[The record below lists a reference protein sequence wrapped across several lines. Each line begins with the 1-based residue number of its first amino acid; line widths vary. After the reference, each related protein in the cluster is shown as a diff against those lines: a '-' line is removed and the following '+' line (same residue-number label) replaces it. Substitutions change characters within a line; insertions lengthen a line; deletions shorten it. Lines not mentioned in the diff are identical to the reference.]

1 MKDLVSIIIPVYNVE
16 KYVERCLDSVIN
28 QTYTNLEI
36 IVVNDG
42 ATDNSAEIIKSYTDE
57 RIRYFEKENG
67 GQATARNFGLD
78 VANGDYIVMVDSDD
92 YISANLVEK
101 CLDTVKKTN
110 ADLVMFT
117 SYNVNQEGKMQYI
130 KRDKGVKV
138 LDAGPTPWNKF
149 YQADLW
155 DGCRFPV
162 GYWYED
168 LGIVPVITLKAKNPV
183 KIQDALYYY
192 ITDRADSQSNIQQ
205 VDHFLDVVI
214 MLENVE
220 KELKKLG
227 IYDESKDQ
235 LAYLYIEHLIY
246 RLVLRK
252 AIYISNKQE
261 RKALIKKISTIIQ
274 EKFPNWG
281 SYPYQAGGKLTAKLK
296 KKALWLYL
304 HHLFFMG
311 DLVWK
316 YPFSIRSKQTGF

>member
-16 KYVERCLDSVIN
+16 KYVERCLDSAIN

-235 LAYLYIEHLIY
+235 RAYLYIEHLIY

-304 HHLFFMG
+304 HHFFFMG